1 MTTDEILAYILS
13 WGTWDIV
20 LTSVLAVITV
30 YELYYIIRYL
40 GGVAR
45 YARKQ
50 RRETP
55 SAESEAEGVRT
66 GEAQSL
72 PGVTVVISAR
82 NEGYNLEHYLQAVL
96 TQDYPVFEVFVVD
109 DGSQDD
115 TSDVI
120 ERYKGE
126 YPNIRTTF
134 VPKGARVSSTKKLAL
149 TMAAKSAKYDY
160 LLLTDADCC
169 PESDQ
174 WIRSMMSGFDQDTT
188 EVVLGYGGC
197 FYTKGKINR
206 LSRYDTVYTGLLYL
220 GAAIAGKPYMGVG
233 RNLAYKKSTF
243 FSHGGFA
250 GMAHQL
256 AGDDDLFVNKVATR
270 NNTAVVLNRE
280 SVTWSPSKLTW
291 HDWVQQKRRHLS
303 VSPAYR
309 WQTKLWLT
317 TEPVVRALF
326 YTAIILTAVFGHPVS
341 WAVALLLYILRG
353 SVLASTVNKGAKT
366 LGERGFAVLRLWW
379 YDISMPLLTLML
391 MSSQRKK
398 RDLTW

>member
-20 LTSVLAVITV
+20 LASVLAVITA

-45 YARKQ
+45 YAKKQ

-55 SAESEAEGVRT
+55 SAES
-66 GEAQSL
+66 EAQSL

-169 PESDQ
+169 PESNQ
-174 WIRSMMSGFDQDTT
+174 WIRSMMSG
-188 EVVLGYGGC
+188 C
-197 FYTKGKINR
+197 
-206 LSRYDTVYTGLLYL
+206 
-220 GAAIAGKPYMGVG
+220 
-233 RNLAYKKSTF
+233 
-243 FSHGGFA
+243 
-250 GMAHQL
+250 
-256 AGDDDLFVNKVATR
+256 
-270 NNTAVVLNRE
+270 
-280 SVTWSPSKLTW
+280 
-291 HDWVQQKRRHLS
+291 
-303 VSPAYR
+303 
-309 WQTKLWLT
+309 
-317 TEPVVRALF
+317 
-326 YTAIILTAVFGHPVS
+326 
-341 WAVALLLYILRG
+341 
-353 SVLASTVNKGAKT
+353 
-366 LGERGFAVLRLWW
+366 LGE
-379 YDISMPLLTLML
+379 P
-391 MSSQRKK
+391 
-398 RDLTW
+398 